1 MSAKQERGVFVGA
14 VLALWLLFFVQALW
28 SPVLL
33 DDWFQLRYWRDH
45 EFGLSALWSY
55 GHHNYFHYNPRLGD
69 VFLAAIDGSQI
80 LHLIVT
86 PLIQVALVPLVYV
99 IAFARWPRPTLRDL
113 QLLLVI
119 QILIWMVIPIP
130 GILYFY
136 RPFATNYLWG
146 FTITLALFVPYRL
159 AIGND
164 TKRRLWLVP
173 IMLVLGWIAG
183 MCNEHTGPTAMVAI
197 AAFVVVAFQR
207 RRLRTWMIA
216 GMVGLYI
223 GYPMLF
229 FAPGQSVR
237 YSGLATRDTPGKL
250 IAERGITGCLE
261 ILTDFVRESWL
272 GIVLLLAALVVYRL
286 HHRSQPVLARGAKL
300 AAALLVAASLLIVM
314 TLFASPATTDRVLFA
329 SGVLLVAAFAIG
341 MERLFVARE
350 VRRFVV
356 GTCIVLAAYHCARFV
371 VTGAAR
377 KAENDHRIALLRA
390 AKPGTIAVVPSYE
403 LERRTRWYLGDDFKA
418 HPWLRDYVGG
428 QLFDLAGVEMDR
440 PQRRTVARHV
450 ARHSYARTTAAPSFD
465 APTYRELQAGK
476 QRVEAHVQ
484 TQIARGLVRFAV
496 EVVGLPFVDRRGRSV
511 AAYEWTP
518 QGATFIDGRPYNTP
532 RGHFIRVDRAT
543 IPDDI
548 EATFVTG
555 CEATTRVTLTDDAD
569 ALLVPVD
576 ERECRGP
583 FTVIMCQPER
593 CWIAGWY

>member
-1 MSAKQERGVFVGA
+1 
-14 VLALWLLFFVQALW
+14 
-28 SPVLL
+28 
-33 DDWFQLRYWRDH
+33 
-45 EFGLSALWSY
+45 
-55 GHHNYFHYNPRLGD
+55 
-69 VFLAAIDGSQI
+69 
-80 LHLIVT
+80 
-86 PLIQVALVPLVYV
+86 
-99 IAFARWPRPTLRDL
+99 
-113 QLLLVI
+113 
-119 QILIWMVIPIP
+119 
-130 GILYFY
+130 
-136 RPFATNYLWG
+136 
-146 FTITLALFVPYRL
+146 
-159 AIGND
+159 
-164 TKRRLWLVP
+164 
-173 IMLVLGWIAG
+173 
-183 MCNEHTGPTAMVAI
+183 
-197 AAFVVVAFQR
+197 
-207 RRLRTWMIA
+207 
-216 GMVGLYI
+216 
-223 GYPMLF
+223 
-229 FAPGQSVR
+229 
-237 YSGLATRDTPGKL
+237 
-250 IAERGITGCLE
+250 
-261 ILTDFVRESWL
+261 
-272 GIVLLLAALVVYRL
+272 
-286 HHRSQPVLARGAKL
+286 
-300 AAALLVAASLLIVM
+300 M

-428 QLFDLAGVEMDR
+428 QLFDLAGVELDR
-440 PQRRTVARHV
+440 PHRRTLARHV
-450 ARHSYARTTAAPSFD
+450 VRHSYARTTAAPSFD

-496 EVVGLPFVDRRGRSV
+496 EVVGLPFVDRRGRII

-518 QGATFIDGRPYNTP
+518 QGTTFIDGRPYNTA

-555 CEATTRVTLTDDAD
+555 CEATTRVTLTSDAD
-569 ALLVPVD
+569 AMLVPVD

-583 FTVIMCQPER
+583 FTAIMCQADR